1 MLGRKKLGGTPGD
14 SGDSEKK
21 GRVTNHMQRKQD
33 EQYKDSRETLKR
45 GNLVQ
50 SRDKARINRSKST

>member
-21 GRVTNHMQRKQD
+21 GRVTNHMQRKQG
-33 EQYKDSRETLKR
+33 ELYKDSRETLKR
-45 GNLVQ
+45 GNTVQ
-50 SRDKARINRSKST
+50 SRDNRTAGQSTD